1 MEGESSNGTITPPI
15 FDGVNYKVWAVR
27 MEIHLKA
34 YDLWEAVEQDYEVP
48 ALGDNPT
55 MVQIKTHK
63 EKVTRKAKAM
73 NCLFSAVS
81 PSILSRIMQK
91 KSAAEIW
98 KYLEKEYKGNAKLD
112 NMQVMNLF
120 REFETQRMKESE
132 TAKEYADRLL
142 DIANKGSRK
151 ACGGSR
157 GSKWVGAFSMLPAL
171 SEVQLSDCN
180 IQNSTLFLSFA
191 NFSSLVVMNL
201 RFNHLNPFPIWLV
214 NISSLLYVDLSFNS
228 MQGSIPLGF
237 CKLPNLRLLN
247 LKNNNLSVSSYQLFT
262 QSWSKVK
269 FLQLYNNSVH
279 GKLPASIGSMTYL
292 THLDLSSNY
301 IESGI
306 PSSISKLCYLE
317 YLDLSH
323 NNLNGK
329 LPEDLEGTNNCL
341 GRSPLPHLQKLL
353 LRQQSVVWY
362 VAKLVGSASKS
373 C

>member
-142 DIANKGSRK
+142 DIANKNNKKPSH
-151 ACGGSR
+151 
-157 GSKWVGAFSMLPAL
+157 VY
-171 SEVQLSDCN
+171 
-180 IQNSTLFLSFA
+180 
-191 NFSSLVVMNL
+191 NFS
-201 RFNHLNPFPIWLV
+201 
-214 NISSLLYVDLSFNS
+214 
-228 MQGSIPLGF
+228 
-237 CKLPNLRLLN
+237 C
-247 LKNNNLSVSSYQLFT
+247 
-262 QSWSKVK
+262 
-269 FLQLYNNSVH
+269 
-279 GKLPASIGSMTYL
+279 
-292 THLDLSSNY
+292 
-301 IESGI
+301 
-306 PSSISKLCYLE
+306 
-317 YLDLSH
+317 
-323 NNLNGK
+323 
-329 LPEDLEGTNNCL
+329 
-341 GRSPLPHLQKLL
+341 
-353 LRQQSVVWY
+353 
-362 VAKLVGSASKS
+362 
-373 C
+373 

>member
-1 MEGESSNGTITPPI
+1 
-15 FDGVNYKVWAVR
+15 
-27 MEIHLKA
+27 
-34 YDLWEAVEQDYEVP
+34 
-48 ALGDNPT
+48 
-55 MVQIKTHK
+55 MVLTSL
-63 EKVTRKAKAM
+63 V
-73 NCLFSAVS
+73 
-81 PSILSRIMQK
+81 
-91 KSAAEIW
+91 
-98 KYLEKEYKGNAKLD
+98 
-112 NMQVMNLF
+112 
-120 REFETQRMKESE
+120 
-132 TAKEYADRLL
+132 
-142 DIANKGSRK
+142 
-151 ACGGSR
+151 

-292 THLDLSSNY
+292 THLDWSSNY

-353 LRQQSVVWY
+353 LGNNQLFGMLPSWLGQLQNHVELSLNSNLFHGSVPALGAFRSLSILRLEESKLNGTLPDSWGQISKLSLLSVSSNHLTGNLPESLGKLSLLEYLY
-362 VAKLVGSASKS
+362 VSSNRLVGVVSESRFSNLLQLFNWKS
-373 C
+373 YIFIELQIANI